1 MKNAFKLTFSDFFY
15 NHQVFPLKKL
25 RTHENEVT
33 IEINRDVILQMTKT
47 IIYCKNY
54 NFANVQNKS
63 RLIIVFPQVTN
74 DIITGVVQN
83 SFAPEEINSDCTLK
97 MFNGSFVSR
106 TVLTTVYLLCLYFF
120 IATNY
125 SFLFVVK
132 LRVISQ
138 FLLTILKL
146 KPHRGS

>member
-1 MKNAFKLTFSDFFY
+1 
-15 NHQVFPLKKL
+15 
-25 RTHENEVT
+25 
-33 IEINRDVILQMTKT
+33 MTKT

-83 SFAPEEINSDCTLK
+83 SFAPEEINSDCTLE
-97 MFNGSFVSR
+97 MFNDSFVS
-106 TVLTTVYLLCLYFF
+106 LNSFNYCLLALFVFF
-120 IATNY
+120 HCHY

-132 LRVISQ
+132 LRDLSELLLSLLK
-138 FLLTILKL
+138 FLNLRDESKI
-146 KPHRGS
+146 GSLFGWLGKCQIK

>member
-1 MKNAFKLTFSDFFY
+1 MILHIDKMTTMKNAFKQTFSFTTKFIH
-15 NHQVFPLKKL
+15 NKLVNTWKTKWHLKL
-25 RTHENEVT
+25 TGT
-33 IEINRDVILQMTKT
+33 LLQMTKT

-83 SFAPEEINSDCTLK
+83 SFAPEEINSDCTLE
-97 MFNGSFVSR
+97 MFNDSFVSL

-120 IATNY
+120 IATT
-125 SFLFVVK
+125 LFC
-132 LRVISQ
+132 
-138 FLLTILKL
+138 LLSSSGTSLT
-146 KPHRGS
+146 SY